1 MTRRAMMLATLTL
14 VAGAKAVWAQAMR
27 NVPRISID
35 ELKVLMEKNGAL
47 VIDVRDP
54 SSFEAG
60 HVPGAINIDYVNM
73 PERAR
78 DYLKETRTVVT
89 YCAWTNETT
98 AARAALDLSQAGV
111 TNVKALAGG
120 WSDWI
125 RRGEPVEKKDEA
137 CCA

>member
-1 MTRRAMMLATLTL
+1 MILAALTL
-14 VAGAKAVWAQAMR
+14 VADAKTMWAQAMR

-35 ELKVLMEKNGAL
+35 ELKALMEQKSVL

-54 SSFEAG
+54 SAFEAG

-78 DYLKETRTVVT
+78 DYVKETRTIVT
-89 YCAWTNETT
+89 YCACTNETT
-98 AARAALDLSQAGV
+98 AARAAVDLIQAGL

-120 WSDWI
+120 WNEWI
-125 RRGEPVEKKDEA
+125 QRGEPVEKRQ
-137 CCA
+137 

>member
-1 MTRRAMMLATLTL
+1 MTRRTMMLAALTL

-27 NVPRISID
+27 NLPRISID
-35 ELKVLMEKNGAL
+35 ELKVLMEKKSVL

-78 DYLKETRTVVT
+78 DYVKETRTIVT
-89 YCAWTNETT
+89 YCACTNETT
-98 AARAALDLSQAGV
+98 AARAAVDLTQAGI

-120 WSDWI
+120 WNDWI
-125 RRGEPVEKKDEA
+125 RRGEPIEK
-137 CCA
+137 